1 MCFRESLC
9 SLAIQKYIHLS
20 LIFIVT
26 FTLPQHVISSYLLPV
41 LFITFPYAIWNNTIS
56 RSIILAEEVVKV

>member
-41 LFITFPYAIWNNTIS
+41 LFITFPYAI
-56 RSIILAEEVVKV
+56 